1 MKAAETM
8 QERLQSKIQTAQ
20 AGDLAQLV
28 TERDQHFIF
37 TLKPGDKFQSHLGI
51 VTHDNLIGLPWGSR
65 VTSHLG
71 KLFALLQPQLD
82 DLLRDLP
89 RQTQIMYP
97 KDIGYV
103 LITLG
108 VGPSSIVLEAGTG
121 SGALTT
127 ALAYMVG
134 SQGQVISYERKENFS
149 QMAQENLKRYRLDQR
164 VQFKCQDLAEGVPE
178 RNVHAA
184 FLDLPD
190 PENYLHLIR
199 PALIPGGIL
208 GCLLPTTN
216 QVSILITALKQNNF
230 DHIEV
235 SEILHRYY
243 KPIAT
248 RLRPADKMVGH
259 TGFLIFSRKM
269 VDFSEIKQTK

>member
-1 MKAAETM
+1 MSEALHTKY
-8 QERLQSKIQTAQ
+8 QTAQ

-28 TERDQHFIF
+28 TERDQYFIF
-37 TLKPGDKFQSHLGI
+37 TLTPGEKFQSHLGI
-51 VTHDNLIGLPWGSR
+51 VAHDDLIGLAWGSR

-71 KLFALLQPQLD
+71 KLFVLLQPQLD

-103 LITLG
+103 LVTLG
-108 VGPSSIVLEAGTG
+108 IGPGSIVLEAGTG

-134 SQGQVISYERKENFS
+134 EHGRVISYERKAKFS
-149 QMAQENLKRYRLDQR
+149 QMAQDNLKRYGLDQR
-164 VQFKCQDLAEGVPE
+164 VVFKCQDLADGIAEQ
-178 RNVHAA
+178 NIHAV

-190 PENYLHLIR
+190 PENYIHLVR

-230 DHIEV
+230 DKIEV

-243 KPIAT
+243 KTSAT

-259 TGFLIFSRKM
+259 TGFLIFTRK
-269 VDFSEIKQTK
+269 VANFSELDSSK